1 MHMKRNVYYGEYTL
15 MYWIDMM
22 LSGKIRLPEYQRF
35 FVWSKSQVQ
44 KLIDSIEEDSFVPP
58 ITIGMFKKD
67 NRVVNYILDG
77 QQRLTSIFLAY
88 LCLFPKS
95 EKDVKEKLQQ
105 FADENDDYVEED
117 DIYENIQE
125 WTFEKLIKEGKDKK
139 EILEKYNRAF
149 YDDVDY
155 GNSNSFFYKK
165 FLGFNYIVPDVDDE
179 NEQQRFYSSVFRNI
193 NLQGEKLLPIE
204 SRKSLYYLRTDLK
217 DIFEPNLGNI
227 RVNNCKIDFVR
238 YLSLL
243 FQYHL
248 TKKINMVSRGFP
260 YKKAEEYYEN
270 FIYSVVEEKT
280 FDMFADFKSVFP
292 NGYSDDLK
300 KMKDYIDLI
309 LPKELPS
316 IIDLDLYLFG
326 IIYQILFEK
335 KCIDKSKTDD
345 LIAKLNESIA
355 ELKENPQHKK
365 SPSLLKFLRLRLQTS
380 LNIYENYAVAP

>member
-300 KMKDYIDLI
+300 K
-309 LPKELPS
+309 
-316 IIDLDLYLFG
+316 
-326 IIYQILFEK
+326 
-335 KCIDKSKTDD
+335 
-345 LIAKLNESIA
+345 
-355 ELKENPQHKK
+355 
-365 SPSLLKFLRLRLQTS
+365 
-380 LNIYENYAVAP
+380 